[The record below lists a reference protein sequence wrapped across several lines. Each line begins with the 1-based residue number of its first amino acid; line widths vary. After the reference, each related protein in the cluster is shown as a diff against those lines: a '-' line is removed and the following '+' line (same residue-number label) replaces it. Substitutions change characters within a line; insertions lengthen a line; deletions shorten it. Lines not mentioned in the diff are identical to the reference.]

1 LRAALF
7 RLVHQALFEFHRVM
21 TPRSV
26 RFRSPVVVRREP
38 RSDRRRATNAD
49 ILASD
54 TLEAPLPGS
63 LLVLLSRLHRA
74 ETKPSQG
81 AEPTA

>member
-1 LRAALF
+1 
-7 RLVHQALFEFHRVM
+7 M

-26 RFRSPVVVRREP
+26 RRRSPVVVKREP
-38 RSDRRRATNAD
+38 RPDRRRAASAD
-49 ILASD
+49 ILAPD

-74 ETKPSQG
+74 EVRAAPESDSV
-81 AEPTA
+81 A

>member
-1 LRAALF
+1 LRAALL
-7 RLVHQALFEFHRVM
+7 RLVHQALSEFHRVM

-26 RFRSPVVVRREP
+26 RLRSPVVVRREP